1 MRTITPFLYWETLNT
16 NDGIL
21 FIPTNEETD
30 NRMAVYAI
38 DQVTDTNHATAR
50 LRHASFSAPET
61 ITLTRTNG
69 QLTTNDLEEL
79 KAVNIGGRGDA
90 IEPTYYAIE
99 NDDDI
104 TIWYSTEHYHDIS
117 IAHTLNGEA
126 TRAITH
132 EPNGYTN
139 LLDGYNIWAILGAT
153 NTYTNDLPETFAT
166 TETETAPLT
175 HETALALHDT
185 LNHPEYHT
193 LHNNPNHQETLE
205 EELTSLWRNLSDY
218 YAIPDE
224 MPWVVSD
231 AEILWRTKDYLTEIH
246 NIANQEGHTNLANIT
261 LHHINTITNHP
272 DYEE

>member
-21 FIPTNEETD
+21 LIPTNEEAD
-30 NRMAVYAI
+30 DRMAVYAI
-38 DQVTDTNHATAR
+38 DQVTDTNHATAH
-50 LRHASFSAPET
+50 LRHASFNAPQT

-69 QLTTNDLEEL
+69 QLTTNDLADL
-79 KAVNIGGRGDA
+79 KAVNIGTREDTNP
-90 IEPTYYAIE
+90 IYYAIE
-99 NDDDI
+99 NDDNI
-104 TIWYSTEHYHDIS
+104 TIWYSTEYYHDIS
-117 IAHTLNGEA
+117 IAHALNGEA
-126 TRAITH
+126 TYAITH

-205 EELTSLWRNLSDY
+205 EELTSLWQNLSDY

>member
-21 FIPTNEETD
+21 LIPTNEETD

-38 DQVTDTNHATAR
+38 DQVTDNNHATAR
-50 LRHASFSAPET
+50 LRHASFNAPET
-61 ITLTRTNG
+61 ITITRTNG
-69 QLTTNDLEEL
+69 QLTTNDLADL
-79 KAVNIGGRGDA
+79 KAVNIGTREDTNP
-90 IEPTYYAIE
+90 IYYAIE

-104 TIWYSTEHYHDIS
+104 TLWYSTEYYHDIS

-126 TRAITH
+126 TRAIIH
-132 EPNGYTN
+132 KPNAYTT
-139 LLDGYNIWAILGAT
+139 LLDGYNIWAVLNAT

-175 HETALALHDT
+175 PETALALHDT
-185 LNHPEYHT
+185 LTHPEYHT
-193 LHNNPNHQETLE
+193 LLNNPKHQETLE
-205 EELTSLWRNLSDY
+205 EELTSLWQNLSDY
-218 YAIPDE
+218 YEIEDE

>member
-21 FIPTNEETD
+21 LIPTNEEAD
-30 NRMAVYAI
+30 DRMAVYAI
-38 DQVTDTNHATAR
+38 DQVTDTNHATAH
-50 LRHASFSAPET
+50 LRHASFNAPET

-69 QLTTNDLEEL
+69 QLTTPDLADL

-117 IAHTLNGEA
+117 IAHTLNGDA
-126 TRAITH
+126 TRAIPD
-132 EPNGYTN
+132 EPNGYTT

-153 NTYTNDLPETFAT
+153 NTYTNP
-166 TETETAPLT
+166 
-175 HETALALHDT
+175 
-185 LNHPEYHT
+185 
-193 LHNNPNHQETLE
+193 
-205 EELTSLWRNLSDY
+205 
-218 YAIPDE
+218 
-224 MPWVVSD
+224 
-231 AEILWRTKDYLTEIH
+231 
-246 NIANQEGHTNLANIT
+246 
-261 LHHINTITNHP
+261 P

>member
-21 FIPTNEETD
+21 FIPTNEEAD
-30 NRMAVYAI
+30 DRMAVYAI

-69 QLTTNDLEEL
+69 QLTTNDLADL

-104 TIWYSTEHYHDIS
+104 TIWHSTEHYNDIS
-117 IAHTLNGEA
+117 IAHTLNGDA
-126 TRAITH
+126 TRAIPN
-132 EPNGYTN
+132 EPNEYTT
-139 LLDGYNIWAILGAT
+139 LLDGYNIWAILSAT
-153 NTYTNDLPETFAT
+153 NTYTNPLPETFNI

-175 HETALALHDT
+175 PETALALHDT
-185 LNHPEYHT
+185 LTHPEYHT
-193 LHNNPNHQETLE
+193 LLNNPKHQETLE
-205 EELTSLWRNLSDY
+205 EALTSLWQNLSDY
-218 YAIPDE
+218 YAIEDE
-224 MPWVVSD
+224 MHWVSD
-231 AEILWRTKDYLTEIH
+231 AEILWRTKDYLTTVYDT
-246 NIANQEGHTNLANIT
+246 ATQEGHTNLANQT